1 MPTVVPIYA
10 FTIVL
15 RRGLAGEAIFFRD
28 PQFLTSGH
36 ARKPRLKLP
45 MPCQATCKAASHST
59 TEPSK
64 PSPT

>member
-15 RRGLAGEAIFFRD
+15 RRGLAGQAMFLSD
-28 PQFLTSGH
+28 PQFLTGH
-36 ARKPRLKLP
+36 ARKPRLRLP